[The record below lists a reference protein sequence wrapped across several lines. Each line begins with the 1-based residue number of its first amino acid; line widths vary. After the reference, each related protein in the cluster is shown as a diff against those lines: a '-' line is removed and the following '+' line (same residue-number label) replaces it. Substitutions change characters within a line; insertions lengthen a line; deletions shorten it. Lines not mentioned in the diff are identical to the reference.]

1 MPLNSDHAEPWLPE
15 MQATKKHLNL
25 EGHAAFK
32 KSMHVSRCK
41 LYHALFQPCTTLWM
55 KAGLSILDRDFNAKS
70 FFLGFFHFQGFL
82 CADYTTLGIKQ
93 KMSFDEHSKLTW
105 IRTCDPS
112 EIYLPIGYIL
122 TKLDLN
128 QKSFKRSL
136 NLSACNCIQ
145 VYKCARV

>member
-105 IRTCDPS
+105 IINVWPIRNLLTNWLSIYKTRPQP
-112 EIYLPIGYIL
+112 EILQKV
-122 TKLDLN
+122 TKLECL
-128 QKSFKRSL
+128 QLHTSL
-136 NLSACNCIQ
+136 
-145 VYKCARV
+145 